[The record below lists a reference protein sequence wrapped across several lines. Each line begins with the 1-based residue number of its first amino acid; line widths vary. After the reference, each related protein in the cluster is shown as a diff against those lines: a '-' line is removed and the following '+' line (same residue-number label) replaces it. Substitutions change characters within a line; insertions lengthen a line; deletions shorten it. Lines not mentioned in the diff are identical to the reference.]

1 MIIKAIALYKEC
13 DRASKQKKE
22 TKMIKYPLILSYV
35 NDRIPELVESVTNGL
50 IADNSQLSKVEAMNL
65 AAQEISRILG
75 IEHEEIE
82 NQVREESISGTLSS
96 ELEVLYDNFIEKLE
110 KITYRQLLINTTGT
124 RTILT

>member
-1 MIIKAIALYKEC
+1 
-13 DRASKQKKE
+13 
-22 TKMIKYPLILSYV
+22 MIKYPLILSYV

-65 AAQEISRILG
+65 AAQEISRMLG
-75 IEHEEIE
+75 MEHEEIE